1 MKIQSDIH
9 ECLLANTSDLQHYG
23 VKRVQH
29 ATCNY
34 YLKWSN
40 CKKLASLSCERCD
53 FDLCESCS
61 GLAKLPLEERNER
74 KRKYD
79 NIEKVRKEEEQKRR
93 KLEFDKREAERQ
105 QKDQLK
111 NEKENCIKKIIETA
125 SESIKKPNGINKNK
139 NNLLDYVVWSSCGY
153 DYDGWHSYEGP
164 PSKEFDSSYST
175 KKEANNRAVYLFYK
189 KNPWGWDVL
198 QILDEDNEV
207 SDI

>member
-1 MKIQSDIH
+1 MRKNRRKKKEIKAEKQRQANRKKEIIDQVKFHTMKIQSDIH

-111 NEKENCIKKIIETA
+111 K
-125 SESIKKPNGINKNK
+125 
-139 NNLLDYVVWSSCGY
+139 
-153 DYDGWHSYEGP
+153 
-164 PSKEFDSSYST
+164 
-175 KKEANNRAVYLFYK
+175 
-189 KNPWGWDVL
+189 
-198 QILDEDNEV
+198 
-207 SDI
+207 